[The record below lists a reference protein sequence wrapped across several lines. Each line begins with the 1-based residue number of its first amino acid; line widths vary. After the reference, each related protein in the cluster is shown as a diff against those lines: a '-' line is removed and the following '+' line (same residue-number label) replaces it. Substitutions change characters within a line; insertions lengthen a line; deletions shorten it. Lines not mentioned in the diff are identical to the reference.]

1 MKLVS
6 VIIPYFKK
14 KKYIADTL
22 SSVLNQSYNNLEII
36 IIYDDPEKEDFE
48 YLSNL
53 ISHDKRIKLIF
64 NDKNLGAGI
73 SRNIGIEESKG
84 NYIAFID
91 ADDQWIKNKIEE
103 QLSFM
108 ISGNID
114 FSHTSY
120 KIIDEENKYISSRKA
135 KNFFHIKDLIK
146 SCDIGLSTVMFKKEI
161 LKSNRFPDLRTK
173 EDFVLWLKLISEGI
187 SIYGLDKD
195 LVLWRKV
202 KNSLSSSTIQK
213 IFDGFKVYNYYM
225 KFNFFKSFY
234 YLICLGLNF
243 LKK

>member
-22 SSVLNQSYNNLEII
+22 KSVLNQTYNNLEII
-36 IIYDDPEKEDFE
+36 IVYDDPDKEDFD
-48 YLSNL
+48 YVSNLLSN
-53 ISHDKRIKLIF
+53 DKRIKLIV
-64 NDKNLGAGI
+64 NNKNLGVGS
-73 SRNIGIEESKG
+73 SRNIGIDASKG
-84 NYIAFID
+84 SYIAFID

-103 QLSFM
+103 QLNFM
-108 ISGNID
+108 INNDLD

-135 KNFFHIKDLIK
+135 KSFLNINDLIK
-146 SCDIGLSTVMFKKEI
+146 SCDIGLSTVLFKKEI
-161 LKSNRFPDLRTK
+161 LKSNRFPNLKTK
-173 EDFVLWLKLISEGI
+173 EDFVLWLKLISEGV
-187 SIYGLDKD
+187 SLYGLDKD

-202 KNSLSSSTIQK
+202 KNSLSSSTVQK
-213 IFDGFKVYNYYM
+213 LLDGFKVYNYYM
-225 KFNFFKSFY
+225 KFNIFKSFY
-234 YLICLGLNF
+234 YLICLGLNY